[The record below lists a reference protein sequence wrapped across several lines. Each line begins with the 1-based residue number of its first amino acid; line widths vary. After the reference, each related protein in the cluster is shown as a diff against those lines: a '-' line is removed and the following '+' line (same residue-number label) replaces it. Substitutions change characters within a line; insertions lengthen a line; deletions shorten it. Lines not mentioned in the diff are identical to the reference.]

1 MLVYSPFYVLNQD
14 IGPLVIIV
22 VVILGQD
29 IVIKE
34 IRNIVGSGHNKH
46 RHIKWIIT
54 WEWLFLI
61 AIKKIESFRRTLNNN
76 MQKVDYKS
84 ISMYFSAKLTLNLR
98 LS

>member
-1 MLVYSPFYVLNQD
+1 MILKIDSEKKLNIMLVYSPFSVLNQD
-14 IGPLVIIV
+14 IVPLVIIV
-22 VVILGQD
+22 GVILGQD

-61 AIKKIESFRRTLNNN
+61 AIKKSKALDKHLTC
-76 MQKVDYKS
+76 KS
-84 ISMYFSAKLTLNLR
+84 
-98 LS
+98 

>member
-1 MLVYSPFYVLNQD
+1 MHGRYHMQ
-14 IGPLVIIV
+14 II
-22 VVILGQD
+22 LEMRSAPEKD

-61 AIKKIESFRRTLNNN
+61 AKKNR
-76 MQKVDYKS
+76 
-84 ISMYFSAKLTLNLR
+84 KL
-98 LS
+98 